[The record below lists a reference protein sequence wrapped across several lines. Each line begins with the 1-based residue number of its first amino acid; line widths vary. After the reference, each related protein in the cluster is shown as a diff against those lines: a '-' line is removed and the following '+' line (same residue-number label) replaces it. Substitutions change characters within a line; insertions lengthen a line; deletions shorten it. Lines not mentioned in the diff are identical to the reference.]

1 MLHVNSDQKLMA
13 VWRGGKDDLA
23 RLYVAEGEGWTLVT
37 RSPRLKDWLVPE
49 DPGAQ
54 GRTLS

>member
-1 MLHVNSDQKLMA
+1 MA
-13 VWRGGKDDLA
+13 VSTGAKDDLA
-23 RLYVAEGEGWTLVT
+23 RLYMAEGEGWTLVT
-37 RSPRLKDWLVPE
+37 RSPRLKDWLVLE